1 MLNLKKRSNNF
12 AQILFMV
19 ILALMIAVVVV
30 LLVGAIYDS
39 CDTTPSVSLATG
51 EPGNKDPEDAYKTLK
66 TNFYTVLNKY
76 VVPTTVA
83 LGVGILTVSL
93 VTLGIQRAK
102 EEDEAKV
109 KAINKRMIGWVIGA
123 VLVFLAPVLTI
134 AIAEL
139 AMGFSTG
146 FFNV

>member
-1 MLNLKKRSNNF
+1 M
-12 AQILFMV
+12 
-19 ILALMIAVVVV
+19 
-30 LLVGAIYDS
+30 
-39 CDTTPSVSLATG
+39 
-51 EPGNKDPEDAYKTLK
+51 
-66 TNFYTVLNKY
+66 NKY

>member
-1 MLNLKKRSNNF
+1 MALYCASNL
-12 AQILFMV
+12 ILKS
-19 ILALMIAVVVV
+19 
-30 LLVGAIYDS
+30 LLIID
-39 CDTTPSVSLATG
+39 
-51 EPGNKDPEDAYKTLK
+51 
-66 TNFYTVLNKY
+66 
-76 VVPTTVA
+76 
-83 LGVGILTVSL
+83 VGILTVSL